1 MKKPKLTGP
10 YRVKKAP
17 KRKLTTVERK
27 AAAKRGFART
37 TKKAG
42 GIVKLID
49 DNTLCKRRRVAS
61 GVYKRSNKCSA
72 DEKVRTT
79 LKYSS
84 DGKARGTYTPSG
96 GDSILN
102 PKRGKSNKPRRR
114 TVKR

>member
-1 MKKPKLTGP
+1 MIKPKKTGP

-27 AAAKRGFART
+27 ASAKSAFART

-42 GIVKLID
+42 GIVSLIGS
-49 DNTLCKRRRVAS
+49 NKLCKRRRVA
-61 GVYKRSNKCSA
+61 GGKYKRSSKCAA

-79 LKYSS
+79 VKYN
-84 DGKARGTYTPSG
+84 GKGTYTPSG
-96 GDSILN
+96 GDAILN

-114 TVKR
+114 KAA

>member
-1 MKKPKLTGP
+1 MIKPKKTGP

-42 GIVKLID
+42 GIVGLIQE
-49 DNTLCKRRRVAS
+49 NKLCKRRRVA
-61 GVYKRSNKCSA
+61 GGKYKRSSSCAA

-79 LKYSS
+79 AKY
-84 DGKARGTYTPSG
+84 GGRGTYTPSG